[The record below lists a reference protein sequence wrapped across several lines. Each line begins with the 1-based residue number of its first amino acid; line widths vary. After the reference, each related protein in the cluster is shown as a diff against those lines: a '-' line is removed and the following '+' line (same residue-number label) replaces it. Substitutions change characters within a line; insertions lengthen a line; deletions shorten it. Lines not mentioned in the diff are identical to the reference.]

1 MVDETAEVEEKG
13 VEPNPEFICIKKCYV
28 KGRLLDVGD
37 KIRLTGKE
45 KFIKFFKEA
54 KKDVPVV
61 EKEED
66 KEPETLAEIAKLE
79 AEKTLND
86 LNPGTEVPS
95 GEGPV
100 EEVPVSKGADTLL
113 A

>member
-45 KFIKFFKEA
+45 KFVKFFKEA
-54 KKDVPVV
+54 KKDVPVDK
-61 EKEED
+61 EEED
-66 KEPETLAEIAKLE
+66 KEPETLSEIARLE
-79 AEKTLND
+79 AAKTIRD
-86 LNPGTEVPS
+86 L
-95 GEGPV
+95 EG
-100 EEVPVSKGADTLL
+100 GADTLL
-113 A
+113 T